1 MHGEPRVLDGLLT
14 GQAFLLIDNKK
25 LGDQI
30 FALFWD
36 LLEFDVIEMEFC
48 FLDLPEDLMWIG
60 SLEWQV
66 SRHKG
71 VQKDTKW
78 PEISF
83 LTIGAFQDF
92 WGHVVR
98 GSSHSGEILIILW
111 CFRKTE
117 VDQSDWASLSDHDI
131 LWLDISMDDVASMTM
146 IDSSKQVLHVAS
158 GNLFIESLV
167 LLGCDH
173 LEELEA
179 LDILHHQVDVLL
191 VIVSL
196 VVLYNVG
203 VVQLVENSNFLHNA
217 VNVVL

>member
-1 MHGEPRVLDGLLT
+1 
-14 GQAFLLIDNKK
+14 
-25 LGDQI
+25 
-30 FALFWD
+30 
-36 LLEFDVIEMEFC
+36 
-48 FLDLPEDLMWIG
+48 
-60 SLEWQV
+60 
-66 SRHKG
+66 
-71 VQKDTKW
+71 
-78 PEISF
+78 
-83 LTIGAFQDF
+83 
-92 WGHVVR
+92 
-98 GSSHSGEILIILW
+98 
-111 CFRKTE
+111 
-117 VDQSDWASLSDHDI
+117 
-131 LWLDISMDDVASMTM
+131 MDDVASMTM